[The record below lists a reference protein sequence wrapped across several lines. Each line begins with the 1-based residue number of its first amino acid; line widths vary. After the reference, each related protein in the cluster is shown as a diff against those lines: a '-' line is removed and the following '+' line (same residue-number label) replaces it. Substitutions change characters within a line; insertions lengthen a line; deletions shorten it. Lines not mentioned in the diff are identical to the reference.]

1 MQDIFFAIV
10 IVVVVVVYVA
20 FDIVNLF
27 YFCSAFVAV
36 AVAVAAVLHDAVR
49 MCWCSLQLALS
60 KLACTTTLEFII
72 DCGI

>member
-27 YFCSAFVAV
+27 YFCSAFV